1 MLPGM
6 EPAQILN
13 AEDYQPEE
21 RWMQKALHQAAKAAE
36 ADEVPVGAV
45 IIRQGRIIAQAHN
58 QVELLKDATA
68 HAEMIA
74 ITQAASAI
82 GDWRLT
88 GCVLYVTKEPC
99 PMCAGAIVLS
109 RVPVIVWGVSDPL
122 RGGATSRFQIVNDPN
137 LNHRPRVITGL
148 LEAECRHLLQSFF
161 QRKRTPPAQDS

>member
-6 EPAQILN
+6 EPAQIVN

-82 GDWRLT
+82 GDWRLD
-88 GCVLYVTKEPC
+88 GCTLYVTKEPC
-99 PMCAGAIVLS
+99 PMCS
-109 RVPVIVWGVSDPL
+109 
-122 RGGATSRFQIVNDPN
+122 GATLMSVV
-137 LNHRPRVITGL
+137 RPPGSSEVV
-148 LEAECRHLLQSFF
+148 ES
-161 QRKRTPPAQDS
+161 